1 VHQDHALAGE
11 GDGQVTTVHHYFKVY
26 APKALK
32 RELRIEAMDSEKST
46 TQYTRE
52 IVEERL
58 PHDVR
63 MALRARA
70 EREGMSVQQLL
81 LEALASPGM
90 KEAATLLRIEKK
102 RR

>member
-1 VHQDHALAGE
+1 M
-11 GDGQVTTVHHYFKVY
+11 TTVHHYFKVY

-32 RELRIEAMDSEKST
+32 RELRIEALDSEKST

-70 EREGMSVQQLL
+70 EREGKSVQQLL
-81 LEALASPGM
+81 LEALASAGI
-90 KEAATLLRIEKK
+90 KEAAALLGIEK
-102 RR
+102 RRR